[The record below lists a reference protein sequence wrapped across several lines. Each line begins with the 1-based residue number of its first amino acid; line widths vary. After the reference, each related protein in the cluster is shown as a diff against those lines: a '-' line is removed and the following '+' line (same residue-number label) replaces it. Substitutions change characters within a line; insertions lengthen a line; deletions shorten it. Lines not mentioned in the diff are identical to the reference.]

1 VRRSYGAAT
10 PPALRFDFPT
20 STGRGSVFTV
30 VFEVHPAPG
39 KKEEYLALAK
49 YLKPILEAVD
59 GFIDNERFESK
70 RREGWVLS
78 LSTWRDEKAVVRWR
92 SQGEHH
98 SVQEQGR
105 NGIFS
110 DYHLRVCEVTA
121 DSHPP
126 VGVKVIQQ
134 RFDATQ
140 TGAAKALAITEVSP
154 KSDATFSAHPD
165 LLPSHLGFDE
175 RAAAAT
181 EYDVFESITNPGK
194 MLLLTSW
201 ESAEGCAG
209 WLPIEFA
216 GVSELRHR
224 RVRNVRDY
232 GLLDRREA
240 AQYFPCPN

>member
-1 VRRSYGAAT
+1 M
-10 PPALRFDFPT
+10 
-20 STGRGSVFTV
+20 FTV
-30 VFEVHPAPG
+30 VFEVHPQAG
-39 KKEEYLALAK
+39 RKDEYLALAK
-49 YLKPILEAVD
+49 YLKPILQTID

-98 SVQEQGR
+98 KVQEQGR

-110 DYHLRVCEVTA
+110 DYHLRVCEVTS

-126 VGVKVIQQ
+126 AGVEVIQQ
-134 RFDATQ
+134 RLDATQ
-140 TGAAKALAITEVSP
+140 TGAAKALAISEISP
-154 KSDATFSAHPD
+154 QPEATFSAYPN

-175 RAAAAT
+175 RAVGLT
-181 EYDVFESITNPGK
+181 EYDIFESITSPGK

-201 ESAEGCAG
+201 KSAENCAG
-209 WLPIEFA
+209 WTPNEFA
-216 GVSELRHR
+216 GVAELRHR

-232 GLLDRREA
+232 GLFERREA
-240 AQYFPCPN
+240 AQYFPSVARPSKTAPL

>member
-1 VRRSYGAAT
+1 M
-10 PPALRFDFPT
+10 
-20 STGRGSVFTV
+20 FTV
-30 VFEVHPAPG
+30 VFEVHPQAG
-39 KKEEYLALAK
+39 RKDEYLALAK
-49 YLKPILEAVD
+49 YLKPILQTID

-98 SVQEQGR
+98 KVQEQGR

-110 DYHLRVCEVTA
+110 DYHLRVCEVTS

-126 VGVKVIQQ
+126 AGVEVIQQ
-134 RFDATQ
+134 RLDATQ
-140 TGAAKALAITEVSP
+140 TGAAKALAISEISP
-154 KSDATFSAHPD
+154 QPEATFSDYPN

-175 RAAAAT
+175 RAVGLT
-181 EYDVFESITNPGK
+181 EYDIFESITSPGK

-201 ESAEGCAG
+201 KSAEDCAR
-209 WLPIEFA
+209 WRPSKFA
-216 GVSELRHR
+216 GVAELRHR

-232 GLLDRREA
+232 GLFERREA
-240 AQYFPCPN
+240 AQYFPDAPHSPPRP